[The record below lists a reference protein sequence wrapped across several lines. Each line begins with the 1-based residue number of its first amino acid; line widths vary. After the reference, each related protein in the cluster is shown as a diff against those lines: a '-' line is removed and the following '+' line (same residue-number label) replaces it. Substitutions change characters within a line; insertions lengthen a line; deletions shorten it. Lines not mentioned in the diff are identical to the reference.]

1 MNKRINILLQL
12 VFIAAITLAL
22 WNGVEGVRLN
32 QRYERSI
39 EGHERTAKQYE
50 QGISDYLQYLERTK
64 QQIQERIDK
73 KG

>member
-1 MNKRINILLQL
+1 MNILLQL
-12 VFIAAITLAL
+12 IFIAAITLTI

-39 EGHERTAKQYE
+39 ERHERTAKQYE
-50 QGISDYLQYLERTK
+50 QGTSDYLQYLERTK

-73 KG
+73 KGWSQ